1 VGVARGLADGDGV
14 PLAAI
19 APDADGADDAALG
32 AGALGDAAGPQ
43 AISPRLALSP
53 RTIDRRRRIVDPS
66 IPGADR
72 PRSTG

>member
-53 RTIDRRRRIVDPS
+53 RTIDRRRIVDPS